1 ALARD
6 AHPAGPPRALVGR
19 GEAPR
24 RGSGAGGAAGG
35 GGPPFMLVR
44 TRPEHG
50 PAGVEGDRDQFPGP
64 RHGEVDDAEAQDEL
78 QLRPPAIA
86 WRAVIDGPG
95 GRRVQ
100 AKLASGRLKDAPVF
114 DGLGSVSASSE

>member
-1 ALARD
+1 
-6 AHPAGPPRALVGR
+6 R
-19 GEAPR
+19 GEAPS
-24 RGSGAGGAAGG
+24 GGLGAGKGAGGGA
-35 GGPPFMLVR
+35 PPFVLVR

-50 PAGVEGDRDQFPGP
+50 LAGVEGDRDQFPGP

-78 QLRPPAIA
+78 QLRSPAIA

-100 AKLASGRLKDAPVF
+100 AKLASGRLQDAPVF
-114 DGLGSVSASSE
+114 DGPGSVSASAAG